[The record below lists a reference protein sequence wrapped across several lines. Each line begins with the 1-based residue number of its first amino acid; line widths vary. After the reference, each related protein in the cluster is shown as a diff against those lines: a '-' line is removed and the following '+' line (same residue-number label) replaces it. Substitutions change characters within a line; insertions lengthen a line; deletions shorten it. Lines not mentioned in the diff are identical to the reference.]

1 MHSYILN
8 GEKIRVRKT
17 ENGDLNYVMQTE
29 RNVMHAKFIGQ
40 NSPEEHLAMMK
51 HPDLLHLIIEE
62 SGSNEPVGYMILA
75 GLKNIDNAVEIRR
88 IAVSIKEQGYGSEA
102 LHLAVKLAFEEMN
115 AHRVWLDV
123 RVHNEI
129 AQKAYESAGFIYEG
143 VLRDAARLGDTYES
157 VKIYSMLRPEYDAL

>member
-1 MHSYILN
+1 MHAYILN
-8 GEKIRVRKT
+8 GEKIKVRRT

-29 RNVMHAKFIGQ
+29 RDAMHAKFIGQ

-51 HPDLLHLIIEE
+51 HPDILHLIIEE
-62 SGSNEPVGYMILA
+62 NESKQAVGYMILA
-75 GLKNIDNAVEIRR
+75 GKKNIDNAVEIRR
-88 IAVSIKEQGYGSEA
+88 IAVSVKEQGYGSEA
-102 LHLAVKLAFEEMN
+102 LHLAIKLAFEEMN

-129 AQKAYESAGFIYEG
+129 AQHAYESAGFVYEG
-143 VLRDAARLGDTYES
+143 ILRDAARLGDKYES